1 MVHTSYAQWACLP
14 STYRK
19 KVNPGSKAAQ
29 QGVREG
35 DLISNING
43 KSTRDLT
50 NSEAHALLRNSGE
63 QLKLGLNQENIGS
76 PKRRIYKSS
85 LQENTTT
92 EIQNKTTTR
101 TITRT
106 RTEAE
111 KNVANDTKVEQ
122 SYTNQNGALKSCPD
136 EQRSD
141 VKKGYCVLSDYAT
154 DAEDIGNVGM
164 PQGNNGRNRNRGRRN
179 RHRRK
184 RPSLQR
190 PLANVA
196 ETPRNVEQRRF
207 EEQLSAS
214 SRNGDGDDDDNDSKT
229 NDSISEN
236 ADPIEVGGSLSP
248 RYRFRPDDRRR
259 VEKIELKESRPG
271 IIEITTVSSLPL
283 EATIGHIAGVG
294 ILETGNG
301 DRTTVTIS
309 EPVESIRPF
318 PGCSSTNL
326 SSANGNRLE
335 IREVDDSDTEVD
347 CRPTIVEFEPAVERE
362 PIEGSRSFE
371 ELEESKSYDR
381 VGQRF
386 VPQKKFSKPETES
399 PTSMCATVMPKD
411 VERKLRN
418 FIEGLQLPTFSEE
431 ATEDDGRPLEKN
443 VSRDVSSEES
453 KSVEKTAVS
462 SRRKMR
468 KRAMSTASH
477 YARNFLD
484 IIQEEGERLSED
496 EAQHIRDFINEEI
509 SKYRRQDRHSAEKAM
524 DDTEAKQDDS
534 EKFDRA
540 SDKLEWDVKIKIDTT
555 EDDIPELHSCDK
567 ANNREEVEQN
577 IEPSCAKNVT
587 DIISVKVTN
596 ETDDTPSHE
605 SMEIVEANATQ
616 DNLGIEN
623 RIEILENDAEKN
635 VGGERLANNKEENL
649 NEKST
654 TVKSMVTANETNK
667 AENNKLLTKVET
679 LAESSEKRDV
689 SLKDI
694 TETRTVTDNPS
705 VSRKEDETDSSSS
718 VSGTKPPP
726 PLPPRRSSS
735 FGHESQRPP
744 TLPEI
749 DYISSVASIREQPLD
764 ANDESTNLLGRK
776 RGNLEAEEPPRRP
789 ELPKTCEGSCT
800 SRKIY
805 EGSSCGRSRES
816 ASTIIDENID
826 ANQADTWK
834 KNAED
839 GRSIT
844 SSGIRDDDPTRSR
857 DVGTRGVS
865 LANAT
870 STEITCRG
878 EGKPAATLVAAATH
892 DRSAPPSRQE
902 GEAEVHRC
910 FPSHRHD
917 PGKKNSTIDGSSKDD
932 KSDIGPDSTAKRDST
947 MGSSST
953 KNTKGKSEREE
964 RNEKSTSSFL
974 HSERITK
981 SEKKTETRIIER
993 HEESSN
999 ANQRDSLGDSKYST
1013 WESKRE
1019 ERHEERHEE
1028 ETRSLSRQSNA
1039 RNSSDDE
1046 ASSQRL
1052 DVSASKNPSPEGDV
1066 HDSSSSTSTS
1076 LSTVKHRSLEALL
1089 TDISATAYETKE
1101 NNSKNETK
1109 EESLLKRKLT
1119 LMKSAGEI
1127 ADETSAGNSE
1137 SPQPVPYSPVE
1148 DLYYVPLNDAED
1160 VGEKILKDTSRP
1172 PSSLRELCVKRI
1184 LSMPFGSQMMDEITA
1199 PKLNIFENL
1208 RTLQRFVNDV
1218 PRTRARQQYNDNAQR
1233 LKAMHGVSDAR
1244 PRGLTKILDGSE
1256 SPLRP
1261 NDIVNAVSDR
1271 TRSSASVNIELSE
1284 SEGEMEERWRA
1295 LSTSEDPRL
1304 LVCLSPSQQASR
1316 IRASADTLLDL
1327 HRKFL
1332 NRYSYREEQPRCV
1345 PVPRYRVE
1353 IRPIKEDDD
1362 ASKASS
1368 RATNRDAT
1376 VERSSSRLLEIIK
1389 EERNGG
1395 TKTIIEN
1402 KVPDSLEHSEG
1413 QENLKAVRS
1422 NDWSNLAGRD
1432 NRRSATANELF
1443 LAAARGEDGESSD
1456 DKPSGHVMDRLR
1468 ITTRSNVAETDE
1480 HRPLTNGAAIVG
1492 DSERSFGAKNALN
1505 SAIID
1510 RSMDVVGKR
1519 TSPLRRTADPG
1530 KHVNPALIDDRLEVP
1545 PLPKRT
1551 VTVDRSCIDTTSIF
1565 DQNPPRSHLERRRS
1579 RHEIEK
1585 LKQVAAVEIM
1595 DKLKTLQTETSR
1607 RLDGEKRGS
1616 LPQEYFVQQLKYIEL
1631 LEEQLKNVIL
1641 AEEEE
1646 RKAFEEFQAH
1656 FHRTKRDDDARKSS
1670 IEEAGK
1676 KTSVS
1681 FERKIPTLDVP
1692 DGTTDGKF
1700 AENQQQKCTRNHEE
1714 KRFENNT
1721 CRSEPEI
1728 QREQWREKSRNVEKT
1743 RTETIDKAG
1752 SRQFSRKVSH
1762 ENGIHEETS
1771 ESIEREEC
1779 HVITQ
1784 TGNVKRIS
1792 ENGTSGLREDRINEE
1807 TRTTEKPRNNP
1818 GVSNEKE
1825 TRSCKR
1831 RPATLPTNGEAFRQ
1845 RMYDEYV
1852 DKVLERQERKSHKV
1866 VKISSREDIGR
1877 KTDGDMS
1884 AMAREFIEKARNRL
1898 NKFGID
1904 LDESGTDREE
1914 DEADVINA
1922 KFLIDG
1928 KELRDASG
1936 KLPKHL
1942 REFLK
1947 MSTVSDD
1954 DEGGIGCGNVAKAGD
1969 NDSDCLL
1976 HEIDKALKISRG
1988 FLLEQEN
1995 VMFAPTFKA
2004 SSAKPGVWSPGQ
2016 TPAGKEPSPVRTKEP
2031 QKNEPIP
2038 PVWSPASA
2046 GASPVAERKEFR
2058 PVPFE
2063 SPVLSRK
2070 KQPKEEEAPPPPWK
2084 NEEEKRTS
2092 SSRSVYESSSTS
2104 RIVNS
2109 HSAPSQGLNAL
2120 ASAPRLPRAQNPTI
2134 TLLQKAREGQ
2144 LPKGAA
2150 YLEESE
2156 SVDNR
2161 PSSDERP
2168 LISPGEIIYTVKKE
2182 YESEPE
2188 AENEPPK
2195 KMADLGPRKFEGIG
2209 PVTKEGIPLVLR
2221 SEVKENNQAK
2231 WYKRMYDS
2239 LHRADKND
2247 DYVTVKYKSRR
2258 GGRYGYGSSSGYLSE
2273 PEPRAYSDRSITLDS
2288 RRRLRNKENDF
2299 TTATMPRKNGALR
2312 YSTEIYKNQPGRI
2325 EDYEPGRSS
2334 IAEKEAK
2341 EWWDEVM
2348 DIFDGW
2354 LNENG
2359 RPQHAQTRMESLR
2372 GDVRQSRVLS
2382 LSYRLEDSP
2391 FDQRSHARVA
2401 AKPYITHALK
2411 ESGYESDSTLVFR
2424 RKEDINP
2431 LSLLEQRLAY
2441 KTVQSGGD
2449 VPLHGLRKPA
2459 PERPKEYSNAPPPP
2473 PKSQHCRDDRQESPR
2488 RYVEGE
2494 VTIHY
2499 RSPVRTEA
2507 KEPLSEEELARRSA
2521 ENMRRVYQEERRRKY
2536 LQELHDIDSRRHT
2549 DNFILNNCRPSQKSP
2564 IPLNRYDDFVD
2575 DLSQRS
2581 RSQDQTPEPRLVA
2594 RALYNFVGQSSR
2606 ELTFRR
2612 GDIIFVRRQ
2621 VDKNW
2626 YEGEYNA
2633 MIGLFPSNYV
2643 EILPYDGTMR
2653 TTPKKAHEGQARA
2666 KFNFIAQTN
2675 LELSLVKGELV
2686 VLTRRVDENWYEG
2699 RIGNRK
2705 GIFPIS
2711 YVEVITEPGHRSET
2725 PIQNKPV
2732 ASPAAHSLLANGS
2745 SGGKLSMGPHHYVP
2759 SIPVNINTTQPHYN
2773 SLPRMG
2779 GSKLHVSQLSETLHI
2794 DTHSEPIPYRALYNY
2809 KPQNDDELELKEGD
2823 TVYVMEKCDD
2833 GWYVGSSQ
2841 RTGYF
2846 GTFPGNYVERL

>member
-43 KSTRDLT
+43 RSTRDLT

-92 EIQNKTTTR
+92 EIQNKITTR
-101 TITRT
+101 TTTTTRT

-122 SYTNQNGALKSCPD
+122 NYANQNGALKSCPG

-141 VKKGYCVLSDYAT
+141 VKKGYCDLSEYAT
-154 DAEDIGNVGM
+154 DAEDNSVGM
-164 PQGNNGRNRNRGRRN
+164 PQGNPRNRNRGRRN
-179 RHRRK
+179 RNRRN

-190 PLANVA
+190 PANPA
-196 ETPRNVEQRRF
+196 ESPRNVEQRKP
-207 EEQLSAS
+207 EEQPAAS
-214 SRNGDGDDDDNDSKT
+214 SRIERDDDDDDNDPKT
-229 NDSISEN
+229 NDSVSKTAIPEN
-236 ADPIEVGGSLSP
+236 ADLIEGESLSR
-248 RYRFRPDDRRR
+248 RYRIHPDDRRR
-259 VEKIELKESRPG
+259 VEKIELKEYRPG

-294 ILETGNG
+294 ILETGSG

-309 EPVESIRPF
+309 EPVESIQPF
-318 PGCSSTNL
+318 SSCSSTEL
-326 SSANGNRLE
+326 SQANGNRLE

-347 CRPTIVEFEPAVERE
+347 CRPTIVEFESAADKEPVERS
-362 PIEGSRSFE
+362 GSFE
-371 ELEESKSYDR
+371 ELEESKSNDR
-381 VGQRF
+381 VDQQF
-386 VPQKKFSKPETES
+386 VPQKKFSRSETEF

-418 FIEGLQLPTFSEE
+418 FIEGLQLPSFSEE
-431 ATEDDGRPLEKN
+431 VAEDGGRSHEKDT
-443 VSRDVSSEES
+443 SRDVSTEES
-453 KSVEKTAVS
+453 KSTEKVAVS
-462 SRRKMR
+462 SRRKTK
-468 KRAMSTASH
+468 KRAMSTESH
-477 YARNFLD
+477 YARSFLD
-484 IIQEEGERLSED
+484 IIQEEAERLSED

-509 SKYRRQDRHSAEKAM
+509 SKYRREDRHSAEKAT
-524 DDTEAKQDDS
+524 DDTETKLDYP
-534 EKFDRA
+534 EKIEKI
-540 SDKLEWDVKIKIDTT
+540 SDKLECDIKIKIDT
-555 EDDIPELHSCDK
+555 EGDISKLHSCDE
-567 ANNREEVEQN
+567 ANNRAEIEQN
-577 IEPSCAKNVT
+577 LEPSSAKNIAEMQT
-587 DIISVKVTN
+587 IEDTISAIKVTN
-596 ETDDTPSHE
+596 AKDDALSHE
-605 SMEIVEANATQ
+605 SVEIVANATQ
-616 DNLGIEN
+616 NNPKIEDH
-623 RIEILENDAEKN
+623 IEIMENDANNSE
-635 VGGERLANNKEENL
+635 ERLTNNKENIAEENAMMK
-649 NEKST
+649 ND
-654 TVKSMVTANETNK
+654 VTIIDINK
-667 AENNKLLTKVET
+667 AKDNKLLTEVET
-679 LAESSEKRDV
+679 LVESSEKCDV
-689 SLKDI
+689 SPKEV
-694 TETRTVTDNPS
+694 ETHTVTDN
-705 VSRKEDETDSSSS
+705 VSRMEDQADSSSS
-718 VSGTKPPP
+718 PQTKRPP

-735 FGHESQRPP
+735 FGHEPQRPP

-749 DYISSVASIREQPLD
+749 DYISCGANIHRQPVVATNLRKRDTTSCKAEVT
-764 ANDESTNLLGRK
+764 DES
-776 RGNLEAEEPPRRP
+776 PRRP
-789 ELPKTCEGSCT
+789 ELPKTCGNPSVSKRIRESSSSGN
-800 SRKIY
+800 SRK
-805 EGSSCGRSRES
+805 S
-816 ASTIIDENID
+816 ASTMVDESSI
-826 ANQADTWK
+826 NQDIVSK
-834 KNAED
+834 RYVED

-844 SSGIRDDDPTRSR
+844 SSGIRDDDPSCPRG
-857 DVGTRGVS
+857 VGTRGVA
-865 LANAT
+865 LADAT
-870 STEITCRG
+870 STEITRRG

-892 DRSAPPSRQE
+892 DRSAPSSRQE
-902 GEAEVHRC
+902 GETEVHRC
-910 FPSHRHD
+910 SPSPQVD
-917 PGKKNSTIDGSSKDD
+917 SGKKSSTINRSSKND
-932 KSDIGPDSTAKRDST
+932 KSDVGPDFSAKRRST

-953 KNTKGKSEREE
+953 KSKGKSEQEE
-964 RNEKSTSSFL
+964 KNDKSTSRFL
-974 HSERITK
+974 HRERIMK
-981 SEKKTETRIIER
+981 SEKKIETRIIER
-993 HEESSN
+993 HEESSS
-999 ANQRDSLGDSKYST
+999 ANQRDSLCDSKYST

-1019 ERHEERHEE
+1019 ERHEEKHEE
-1028 ETRSLSRQSNA
+1028 ETRSSSRQSNA

-1046 ASSQRL
+1046 TSSQRL
-1052 DVSASKNPSPEGDV
+1052 DISASKNSSPEGDV
-1066 HDSSSSTSTS
+1066 QGHDSSSSTTS
-1076 LSTVKHRSLEALL
+1076 LSTVKHRPLEASL
-1089 TDISATAYETKE
+1089 TDVSANVRETKE
-1101 NNSKNETK
+1101 NNSKNER

-1119 LMKSAGEI
+1119 LLKSAEDL
-1127 ADETSAGNSE
+1127 ANETSAES
-1137 SPQPVPYSPVE
+1137 SPQPIPYSPVE
-1148 DLYYVPLNDAED
+1148 DLYYVSLNDTEE
-1160 VGEKILKDTSRP
+1160 VSRNNRENVSKDISRR

-1184 LSMPFGSQMMDEITA
+1184 LSMPFGSQMIDEITA
-1199 PKLNIFENL
+1199 PKLSIFESL
-1208 RTLQRFVNDV
+1208 RTLQRFVSDV
-1218 PRTRARQQYNDNAQR
+1218 PRTSARQQHDDNVQR
-1233 LKAMHGVSDAR
+1233 LNTMHGVSDAR
-1244 PRGLTKILDGSE
+1244 RRGLTKTPDGNE
-1256 SPLRP
+1256 PLPRP

-1271 TRSSASVNIELSE
+1271 TRSSANVNIELSE

-1304 LVCLSPSQQASR
+1304 LVCLSPSQQASQV
-1316 IRASADTLLDL
+1316 RASADTLLDL

-1353 IRPIKEDDD
+1353 IRPTIKDDD
-1362 ASKASS
+1362 MVSKTSF
-1368 RATNRDAT
+1368 RTTNRDTA
-1376 VERSSSRLLEIIK
+1376 ERSSSRLLEIIK
-1389 EERNGG
+1389 EEQNGG
-1395 TKTIIEN
+1395 TITD
-1402 KVPDSLEHSEG
+1402 VPDFLGHNGG
-1413 QENLKAVRS
+1413 QASFKAVRP
-1422 NDWSNLAGRD
+1422 NDWSNLVDYD
-1432 NRRSATANELF
+1432 NRRSVTANELF
-1443 LAAARGEDGESSD
+1443 LAAARGEESG
-1456 DKPSGHVMDRLR
+1456 DKPNGHVTDRLR
-1468 ITTRSNVAETDE
+1468 ITPQSTIVDTDGHRSLA
-1480 HRPLTNGAAIVG
+1480 NGAAKVR
-1492 DSERSFGAKNALN
+1492 DSERSFTKNAFTMN

-1519 TSPLRRTADPG
+1519 TPPLRRTTDPG

-1545 PLPKRT
+1545 PLPKRAI
-1551 VTVDRSCIDTTSIF
+1551 TVDRSCIDTTSIF
-1565 DQNPPRSHLERRRS
+1565 DQNPPRSHLEPRRS
-1579 RHEIEK
+1579 CHETEK

-1595 DKLKTLQTETSR
+1595 DKLKTLQKETSR
-1607 RLDGEKRGS
+1607 RLDGGRRGS
-1616 LPQEYFVQQLKYIEL
+1616 LPQEHFIQQLKYIEL
-1631 LEEQLKNVIL
+1631 LEEQLKNVIV

-1646 RKAFEEFQAH
+1646 RKAFEEFQSH
-1656 FHRTKRDDDARKSS
+1656 FHRTKHCDDARKSS
-1670 IEEAGK
+1670 VEETER
-1676 KTSVS
+1676 KTDGN
-1681 FERKIPTLDVP
+1681 FERKAVDVP
-1692 DGTTDGKF
+1692 DGMTSEKS
-1700 AENQQQKCTRNHEE
+1700 AENEQHEKHSRSHEE

-1728 QREQWREKSRNVEKT
+1728 HREHWREKSRNVEKT

-1762 ENGIHEETS
+1762 ENGFHEESS
-1771 ESIEREEC
+1771 ESIERKEC

-1792 ENGTSGLREDRINEE
+1792 KNDTSEGRVNEE
-1807 TRTTEKPRNNP
+1807 MRTTEKSRN
-1818 GVSNEKE
+1818 GSEVSNEKE
-1825 TRSCKR
+1825 TRSRKKTIDVAKR
-1831 RPATLPTNGEAFRQ
+1831 PTTLPTNGEVFRQ

-1852 DKVLERQERKSHKV
+1852 DKVLERQERKNHKV
-1866 VKISSREDIGR
+1866 LKISSCEDISP

-1884 AMAREFIEKARNRL
+1884 AMAKEFIEKARSRL

-1914 DEADVINA
+1914 DEDDVINA

-1947 MSTVSDD
+1947 ISIMSD
-1954 DEGGIGCGNVAKAGD
+1954 DEGGIGCGNVAKARD
-1969 NDSDCLL
+1969 NDNDCLL

-2016 TPAGKEPSPVRTKEP
+2016 TPAGKESSPVRTKEL
-2031 QKNEPIP
+2031 QKEPIP
-2038 PVWSPASA
+2038 PVWTPASA

-2058 PVPFE
+2058 PVAFE

-2070 KQPKEEEAPPPPWK
+2070 KQPKGEKAPPPWE
-2084 NEEEKRTS
+2084 NEEQKS
-2092 SSRSVYESSSTS
+2092 ALSSRSVYESSSTS

-2156 SVDNR
+2156 SIDNR
-2161 PSSDERP
+2161 PSSDERS
-2168 LISPGEIIYTVKKE
+2168 LISPGEIIYTLKKE

-2188 AENEPPK
+2188 TENEPPK

-2258 GGRYGYGSSSGYLSE
+2258 GGRYGYGSTSGYLSE
-2273 PEPRAYSDRSITLDS
+2273 PEPRAYSDRSVTLDS

-2299 TTATMPRKNGALR
+2299 TTATMPRKNGALK

-2359 RPQHAQTRMESLR
+2359 RPQHAQARMESLR
-2372 GDVRQSRVLS
+2372 SDVRQSRVLS
-2382 LSYRLEDSP
+2382 LSYRPEDNP

-2424 RKEDINP
+2424 RREDINP

-2549 DNFILNNCRPSQKSP
+2549 DNFIFNNCRPSQKSP

-2575 DLSQRS
+2575 DLTQRS
-2581 RSQDQTPEPRLVA
+2581 RSQDQTPEPRLIA

-2711 YVEVITEPGHRSET
+2711 YVEVIVEPGHRSET

>member
-1 MVHTSYAQWACLP
+1 
-14 STYRK
+14 
-19 KVNPGSKAAQ
+19 
-29 QGVREG
+29 
-35 DLISNING
+35 
-43 KSTRDLT
+43 
-50 NSEAHALLRNSGE
+50 
-63 QLKLGLNQENIGS
+63 
-76 PKRRIYKSS
+76 
-85 LQENTTT
+85 
-92 EIQNKTTTR
+92 
-101 TITRT
+101 
-106 RTEAE
+106 
-111 KNVANDTKVEQ
+111 
-122 SYTNQNGALKSCPD
+122 
-136 EQRSD
+136 
-141 VKKGYCVLSDYAT
+141 
-154 DAEDIGNVGM
+154 M
-164 PQGNNGRNRNRGRRN
+164 PHGNNGRTRNRGRRN
-179 RHRRK
+179 RHRRN

-190 PLANVA
+190 PSANVA
-196 ETPRNVEQRRF
+196 ESPRNVEQRRS
-207 EEQLSAS
+207 EEQLPAS
-214 SRNGDGDDDDNDSKT
+214 SRNGGDDDDNDSKT

-236 ADPIEVGGSLSP
+236 AIPENADPIEVDGSLSP

-318 PGCSSTNL
+318 PGCSSTKL

-347 CRPTIVEFEPAVERE
+347 CRPTIVEFESAVERE
-362 PIEGSRSFE
+362 PIEGPRSFE

-381 VGQRF
+381 VGQQF

-418 FIEGLQLPTFSEE
+418 FIEGLQLPIFSEE
-431 ATEDDGRPLEKN
+431 ASEDDGRSLEKD
-443 VSRDVSSEES
+443 VPRDVSTEES

-524 DDTEAKQDDS
+524 DDTEAKQDDP

-555 EDDIPELHSCDK
+555 EDDIPQLHSCDK
-567 ANNREEVEQN
+567 VNNREEVEQN
-577 IEPSCAKNVT
+577 IESSCAKNVANPEMQVT
-587 DIISVKVTN
+587 QDIISVKVTN
-596 ETDDTPSHE
+596 ETNDTPSHE
-605 SMEIVEANATQ
+605 SMEIVKANATQ

-623 RIEILENDAEKN
+623 HIEILENDAENN
-635 VGGERLANNKEENL
+635 VGGERLANNKEENVD
-649 NEKST
+649 EKNT
-654 TVKSMVTANETNK
+654 TVKSIVTANDTSK

-689 SLKDI
+689 SLKDF
-694 TETRTVTDNPS
+694 TETRTVIDNLS

-718 VSGTKPPP
+718 VSGTKRPP

-735 FGHESQRPP
+735 FGHEPQRPP

-749 DYISSVASIREQPLD
+749 DYISSVASIHQQPLD
-764 ANDESTNLLGRK
+764 ANDESTNLLARK
-776 RGNLEAEEPPRRP
+776 RGNLEAEEADESPRRP
-789 ELPKTCEGSCT
+789 ELPKTCEGSFT

-805 EGSSCGRSRES
+805 EGSSSGRSRES
-816 ASTIIDENID
+816 ASIIIDENCV
-826 ANQADTWK
+826 NQAGTSK

-902 GEAEVHRC
+902 GETEVHRC
-910 FPSHRHD
+910 LPSHQD
-917 PGKKNSTIDGSSKDD
+917 DSGKKNSTIDGSSKDD
-932 KSDIGPDSTAKRDST
+932 KSDIGPDSSAKRDST

-953 KNTKGKSEREE
+953 KNAKGKSEREE

-974 HSERITK
+974 HRERITK

-993 HEESSN
+993 HEESSSD
-999 ANQRDSLGDSKYST
+999 NQRDSLCDSKYST
-1013 WESKRE
+1013 WESQR
-1019 ERHEERHEE
+1019 EERHEE
-1028 ETRSLSRQSNA
+1028 ETRSSSRQSNA

-1066 HDSSSSTSTS
+1066 HDTSSSTTS

-1119 LMKSAGEI
+1119 LMKSAREI

-1137 SPQPVPYSPVE
+1137 SPQPVPVE

-1184 LSMPFGSQMMDEITA
+1184 LSMPFGSQMIDEITA

-1218 PRTRARQQYNDNAQR
+1218 PRTRARQQHNDNAQR

-1244 PRGLTKILDGSE
+1244 PRGLTKIPDGSE

-1295 LSTSEDPRL
+1295 LSTLEDPRL

-1332 NRYSYREEQPRCV
+1332 NRYSYREEHPRCV

-1362 ASKASS
+1362 ALKAST
-1368 RATNRDAT
+1368 RATNRAAT

-1395 TKTIIEN
+1395 TKTITEN

-1413 QENLKAVRS
+1413 RESLKAVRS

-1468 ITTRSNVAETDE
+1468 ITTRSNVAVTDE
-1480 HRPLTNGAAIVG
+1480 HRPLANGAATVR
-1492 DSERSFGAKNALN
+1492 DSERSFGGKNAFALN

-1510 RSMDVVGKR
+1510 RSMDVTGKR
-1519 TSPLRRTADPG
+1519 TPPLRRTADPG

-1565 DQNPPRSHLERRRS
+1565 DQNPPRSHLEPRRS
-1579 RHEIEK
+1579 RHETEK

-1646 RKAFEEFQAH
+1646 RKAFEEFQTH

-1670 IEEAGK
+1670 IEETGK

-1692 DGTTDGKF
+1692 DGTTDGKS
-1700 AENQQQKCTRNHEE
+1700 AENEQQKYTRSREE

-1792 ENGTSGLREDRINEE
+1792 ESGTSELRGDRINEE
-1807 TRTTEKPRNNP
+1807 TRTTEKPRNNS
-1818 GVSNEKE
+1818 GLSNEKE
-1825 TRSCKR
+1825 TRSCKKTVDVAR
-1831 RPATLPTNGEAFRQ
+1831 RPTTLPTNGEAFRQ

-1852 DKVLERQERKSHKV
+1852 DKVLERQERKSHKI

-1954 DEGGIGCGNVAKAGD
+1954 DEGG
-1969 NDSDCLL
+1969 
-1976 HEIDKALKISRG
+1976 E
-1988 FLLEQEN
+1988 
-1995 VMFAPTFKA
+1995 
-2004 SSAKPGVWSPGQ
+2004 
-2016 TPAGKEPSPVRTKEP
+2016 
-2031 QKNEPIP
+2031 
-2038 PVWSPASA
+2038 
-2046 GASPVAERKEFR
+2046 
-2058 PVPFE
+2058 
-2063 SPVLSRK
+2063 
-2070 KQPKEEEAPPPPWK
+2070 
-2084 NEEEKRTS
+2084 
-2092 SSRSVYESSSTS
+2092 
-2104 RIVNS
+2104 
-2109 HSAPSQGLNAL
+2109 
-2120 ASAPRLPRAQNPTI
+2120 
-2134 TLLQKAREGQ
+2134 
-2144 LPKGAA
+2144 
-2150 YLEESE
+2150 
-2156 SVDNR
+2156 
-2161 PSSDERP
+2161 
-2168 LISPGEIIYTVKKE
+2168 
-2182 YESEPE
+2182 
-2188 AENEPPK
+2188 
-2195 KMADLGPRKFEGIG
+2195 
-2209 PVTKEGIPLVLR
+2209 
-2221 SEVKENNQAK
+2221 
-2231 WYKRMYDS
+2231 
-2239 LHRADKND
+2239 
-2247 DYVTVKYKSRR
+2247 
-2258 GGRYGYGSSSGYLSE
+2258 
-2273 PEPRAYSDRSITLDS
+2273 
-2288 RRRLRNKENDF
+2288 
-2299 TTATMPRKNGALR
+2299 
-2312 YSTEIYKNQPGRI
+2312 
-2325 EDYEPGRSS
+2325 
-2334 IAEKEAK
+2334 
-2341 EWWDEVM
+2341 
-2348 DIFDGW
+2348 
-2354 LNENG
+2354 
-2359 RPQHAQTRMESLR
+2359 
-2372 GDVRQSRVLS
+2372 
-2382 LSYRLEDSP
+2382 
-2391 FDQRSHARVA
+2391 
-2401 AKPYITHALK
+2401 
-2411 ESGYESDSTLVFR
+2411 
-2424 RKEDINP
+2424 
-2431 LSLLEQRLAY
+2431 
-2441 KTVQSGGD
+2441 
-2449 VPLHGLRKPA
+2449 
-2459 PERPKEYSNAPPPP
+2459 
-2473 PKSQHCRDDRQESPR
+2473 
-2488 RYVEGE
+2488 
-2494 VTIHY
+2494 
-2499 RSPVRTEA
+2499 
-2507 KEPLSEEELARRSA
+2507 
-2521 ENMRRVYQEERRRKY
+2521 
-2536 LQELHDIDSRRHT
+2536 
-2549 DNFILNNCRPSQKSP
+2549 
-2564 IPLNRYDDFVD
+2564 
-2575 DLSQRS
+2575 
-2581 RSQDQTPEPRLVA
+2581 
-2594 RALYNFVGQSSR
+2594 
-2606 ELTFRR
+2606 
-2612 GDIIFVRRQ
+2612 
-2621 VDKNW
+2621 
-2626 YEGEYNA
+2626 
-2633 MIGLFPSNYV
+2633 
-2643 EILPYDGTMR
+2643 
-2653 TTPKKAHEGQARA
+2653 
-2666 KFNFIAQTN
+2666 
-2675 LELSLVKGELV
+2675 
-2686 VLTRRVDENWYEG
+2686 
-2699 RIGNRK
+2699 
-2705 GIFPIS
+2705 
-2711 YVEVITEPGHRSET
+2711 
-2725 PIQNKPV
+2725 
-2732 ASPAAHSLLANGS
+2732 
-2745 SGGKLSMGPHHYVP
+2745 
-2759 SIPVNINTTQPHYN
+2759 
-2773 SLPRMG
+2773 
-2779 GSKLHVSQLSETLHI
+2779 
-2794 DTHSEPIPYRALYNY
+2794 
-2809 KPQNDDELELKEGD
+2809 
-2823 TVYVMEKCDD
+2823 
-2833 GWYVGSSQ
+2833 
-2841 RTGYF
+2841 
-2846 GTFPGNYVERL
+2846 